1 MPVDLWNFALGL
13 YQRPGIEQACLR
25 LQAEG
30 ADVCLLLCAA
40 WLERRAV
47 ACNAER
53 CAQLQ
58 SLARPWQETVVTP
71 LRSLR
76 LAWRGT
82 ATGDAR
88 LGALREQLKKLELE
102 AERELLARLEAACR
116 DWPAAATGDGN
127 AWLEALAGPASGC
140 RDALEILRAAAGRE
154 PA

>member
-71 LRSLR
+71 LRGLR
-76 LAWRGT
+76 LAWRE
-82 ATGDAR
+82 AAVGDAR

-102 AERELLARLEAACR
+102 AERELLARLEAVGR
-116 DWPAAATGDGN
+116 DWPAAVNDGS
-127 AWLEALAGPASGC
+127 AWLETLAGPASGC
-140 RDALEILRAAAGRE
+140 RDALDILRAAAGRE